1 MDTRRYTYITSDSG
15 LIEFRKHLHRNRIDE
30 ISMDFEGEFN
40 LHCYGERLCLIQI
53 FDNKRFYVLDPFT
66 ISKEELKKTLE
77 GREIKL
83 FYDASS
89 DRMLVYKQYGIK
101 ITSIL
106 DLKILVGLLEFK
118 HNALNDILNNLFKI
132 ETYKKK
138 KFQMYNWMKRPIDE
152 DAIQY
157 ALSDVEYLFQLKDEL
172 LHRITQK
179 DMIGQLVYGLVRTN
193 TNYDKFSIPSI
204 KKKKEYQTL
213 SVDEKGKCDKIYN
226 MRERIAK
233 RLNRSPNNIFSN
245 RKIFEIVRKQITIPE
260 LIYGKG
266 LSASVKK
273 EINNGLSKILK

>member
-15 LIEFRKHLHRNRIDE
+15 LIEFRKYLHRNRIDE

-40 LHCYGERLCLIQI
+40 LHCYGEKLCLIQI
-53 FDNKRFYVLDPFT
+53 FDNKRFYVVDPFS

-83 FYDASS
+83 FYDAGS

-118 HNALNDILNNLFKI
+118 HNGLNDILNNLFKI

-138 KFQMYNWMKRPIDE
+138 KFQMYNWTKRPIDE

-157 ALSDVEYLFQLKDEL
+157 ALSDVEYLFKLKDEL
-172 LHRITQK
+172 LHRINQK
-179 DMIGQLVYGLVRTN
+179 DMIGELVYGLVRTN
-193 TNYDKFSIPSI
+193 TNYDKLSIPSI

-213 SVDEKGKCDKIYN
+213 RADEKGKCDKIYN

-245 RKIFEIVRKQITIPE
+245 RQIFEIVRKQITIPE
-260 LIYGKG
+260 LIFGKG
-266 LSASVKK
+266 LSVSVKR